1 MGIKMAGTRAAIR
14 YAKAVLSLATE
25 KQVADA
31 INADMVLISKTIKD
45 NQNLDEVIRNAV
57 VKSEDKKAILSQVFP
72 DANTIT
78 QELFKVL
85 DANKRLDLMEA
96 VADKYTDLFDIQNNK
111 ESATVTTA
119 VPITED
125 IELKVLAKIKELSN
139 KAVTVKNIV
148 DESILG
154 GFILRVGDIQYNA
167 SVASKL
173 NKLKRE
179 FTIN

>member
-1 MGIKMAGTRAAIR
+1 MAGTRAAIR
-14 YAKAVLSLATE
+14 YAKAVLSLAIE
-25 KQVADA
+25 KQVAEA
-31 INADMVLISKTIKD
+31 INADMVLISKTLKANQELDLAIK
-45 NQNLDEVIRNAV
+45 NAV

-72 DANTIT
+72 DANAMTL
-78 QELFKVL
+78 ELFKVL

-96 VADKYTDLFDIQNNK
+96 VADKFSELFDIQNGK

-119 VPITED
+119 VAITED
-125 IELKVLAKIKELSN
+125 VEAKVLAKIKELTN

-167 SVASKL
+167 SIANKL

>member
-1 MGIKMAGTRAAIR
+1 MAGTRAAIR

-25 KQVADA
+25 KQVAEV
-31 INADMVLISKTIKD
+31 INADMVLISKTLTA
-45 NQNLDEVIRNAV
+45 NQNLDDALKNAV
-57 VKSEDKKAILSQVFP
+57 VKSDAKKAILLQVFP
-72 DANTIT
+72 DAHAIT
-78 QELFKVL
+78 QELFKVM

-96 VADKYTDLFDIQNNK
+96 VANKYSELFDIQNGK

-119 VPITED
+119 VPITEE
-125 IELKVLAKIKELSN
+125 IEMKVLAKIKELTN
-139 KAVTVKNIV
+139 KEVTVKNIV

-167 SVASKL
+167 SISSKL

>member
-1 MGIKMAGTRAAIR
+1 MAGTRAAIR

-25 KQVADA
+25 KQVAEA
-31 INADMVLISKTIKD
+31 INADMVLISKTLKANQELDLAIK
-45 NQNLDEVIRNAV
+45 NAV

-72 DANTIT
+72 DANAMTL
-78 QELFKVL
+78 ELFKVL

-96 VADKYTDLFDIQNNK
+96 VADKFSDLFDIQNGK

-119 VPITED
+119 VAITED
-125 IELKVLAKIKELSN
+125 VEAKVLAKIKELTN

-167 SVASKL
+167 SIANKL
-173 NKLKRE
+173 NKLKRD

>member
-1 MGIKMAGTRAAIR
+1 MAGTRAAIR

-25 KQVADA
+25 KQVAEA
-31 INADMVLISKTIKD
+31 INADMVLISKTLKANQELDLAIK
-45 NQNLDEVIRNAV
+45 NAV

-72 DANTIT
+72 DANAMTL
-78 QELFKVL
+78 ELFKVL

-96 VADKYTDLFDIQNNK
+96 VADKFSDLFDIQNGK

-119 VPITED
+119 VAITED
-125 IELKVLAKIKELSN
+125 VEAKVLAKIKELTN

-167 SVASKL
+167 SIANKL